1 MLIDR
6 LTQDMKKAMKAREAL
21 RLSVL
26 RFTLSEIKNARI
38 EKGEDLTDE
47 EVIQVLRRG
56 VKKRE
61 EAVDEYRKGNRPDLA
76 DKETQEAVIL
86 QEYLPRALSGEALDR
101 AVSAAMEEA
110 NAQSIKDLGKVM
122 KILMAAHPGQVDGKA
137 AQAAIRARLET

>member
-86 QEYLPRALSGEALDR
+86 QEYLPPTLSGEALEA
-101 AVSAAMEEA
+101 AVAAAVQEA

-122 KILMAAHPGQVDGKA
+122 KILMAAHGGRVDGKS
-137 AQAAIRARLET
+137 AQAAIRARLGG